1 MKNQASLEIEVEKTA
16 EGRRALIRFRPD
28 LKRHGGQGADVKL
41 VLFCKVD
48 HSNPINKKVEL
59 LSESFKVSKPLH
71 TLRYK
76 CPRRLFTYEGNWIRL
91 YARVAI
97 IIGDDHLA
105 KKFEAPLELGNI
117 HLSEDIDETINPPD
131 ELSHGLHS
139 LMLPAGSKPE
149 LLALWGGGLVF
160 LFLAEHFLRNYMF
173 TMSSEAVTFGLL
185 VLLGPACGLLYLAW
199 KKTRAYWKAPDLGLH
214 FNIPEGLSRRS
225 RSKAKI
231 NRQSRFLVSDWISG
245 LATMDLDGVRL
256 RVVAGNIERGPCHEL
271 EASMTSE
278 TPKLV
283 KKDISVVTRAMV
295 LYDKTIEHLPAGTEF
310 AEYFRDPL
318 DFEPVFTD
326 LYPPDLVA
334 TRGFGG
340 RLTLSSTH
348 GLGYYLEFQLLH
360 PDLADLKYEVESRYF
375 DPNAFFS
382 EPVPAPPAA
391 PQQERGSSGQKK
403 TGADSPPPLPPGG

>member
-1 MKNQASLEIEVEKTA
+1 MNQASLEIEVEKTA

-28 LKRHGGQGADVKL
+28 LKRHGGQRADVKL

-76 CPRRLFTYEGNWIRL
+76 CPQRLFTYEGNWIRL
-91 YARVAI
+91 YARVSI
-97 IIGDDHLA
+97 IIGDDHIA

-131 ELSHGLHS
+131 ELSHRLNF
-139 LMLPAGSKPE
+139 LMLPAESKSA
-149 LLALWGGGLVF
+149 LLALWGGCLVF
-160 LFLAEHFLRNYMF
+160 LFLAERFIRNSVL
-173 TMSSEAVTFGLL
+173 TMSREGFELGLIF
-185 VLLGPACGLLYLAW
+185 LLAPACGLFYLTW
-199 KKTRAYWKAPDLGLH
+199 KKTRAYWKAPELGLH

-231 NRQSRFLVSDWISG
+231 NRQSRLLVSDWMSG
-245 LATMDLDGVRL
+245 MAKMDLDGVRL
-256 RVVAGNIERGPCHEL
+256 RVVAGNIERGPCREL

-283 KKDISVVTRAMV
+283 KKDVSVVTRAMV
-295 LYDKTIEHLPAGTEF
+295 LYDKTIERLPAGTEF

-340 RLTLSSTH
+340 HLTLSSTH

-375 DPNAFFS
+375 DPTAFFR
-382 EPVPAPPAA
+382 EPASAPSAA
-391 PQQERGSSGQKK
+391 PLGESGSSGGEE
-403 TGADSPPPLPPGG
+403 TGADSPPPPPPGG

>member
-1 MKNQASLEIEVEKTA
+1 MMNQASLGIEVEKTA

-28 LKRHGGQGADVKL
+28 LKRHGGQRADVKL

-91 YARVAI
+91 YARVSI
-97 IIGDDHLA
+97 LIGDDHLS

-131 ELSHGLHS
+131 EQVLVKNLF
-139 LMLPAGSKPE
+139 MIPAERKSV
-149 LLALWGGGLVF
+149 LLALWGGCLVF
-160 LFLAEHFLRNYMF
+160 LFLTERFIRSSLL
-173 TMSSEAVTFGLL
+173 TMSREVFELGLIF
-185 VLLGPACGLLYLAW
+185 LLGPACGLLYFAW
-199 KKTRAYWKAPDLGLH
+199 KKTKAYWKAPDLGLH
-214 FNIPEGLSRRS
+214 FNIPEGLSRGS

-231 NRQSRFLVSDWISG
+231 NRQSRLLVSDWISG
-245 LATMDLDGVRL
+245 KAAMDLDGVRL

-271 EASMTSE
+271 EGSMTSDA
-278 TPKLV
+278 KLV
-283 KKDISVVTRAMV
+283 KKDVSVVTRAMV
-295 LYDKTIEHLPAGTEF
+295 LYDKTIERLPAGTEF

-340 RLTLSSTH
+340 RLSLSSTH

-360 PDLADLKYEVESRYF
+360 PDLADLKYEVESSYF
-375 DPNAFFS
+375 DPTAFFS
-382 EPVPAPPAA
+382 EPASAPPAS
-391 PQQERGSSGQKK
+391 PLGESGSSGVEE
-403 TGADSPPPLPPGG
+403 TGADSPPPPPPGG